1 MPTIIS
7 AAAYQLV
14 QAICK
19 SECTVESE
27 AVSPHQQ
34 FSHLLI
40 QEYGIQMT
48 DFKLFLTETA
58 GAVAATSSKPEQFS
72 CVGN

>member
-1 MPTIIS
+1 MPTMVS
-7 AAAYQLV
+7 AAAHQLV

-19 SECTVESE
+19 SECTVERE

-40 QEYGIQMT
+40 QECGIQMT
-48 DFKLFLTETA
+48 DFKPFLTETV
-58 GAVAATSSKPEQFS
+58 GAEAVTSSKS
-72 CVGN
+72 